1 MPSARD
7 CGNRHAMK
15 KNKLNPTMY
24 DLIRNLPSRKCAKA
38 QNAVEESL
46 LMRHAKLAFS
56 PGNYIF

>member
-1 MPSARD
+1 
-7 CGNRHAMK
+7 MK